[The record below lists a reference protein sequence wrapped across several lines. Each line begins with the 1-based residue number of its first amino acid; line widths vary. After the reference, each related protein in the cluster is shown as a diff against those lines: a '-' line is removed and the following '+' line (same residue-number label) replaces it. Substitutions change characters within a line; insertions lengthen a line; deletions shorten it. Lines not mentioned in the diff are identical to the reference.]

1 MDEISSYRADLVRW
15 IDANADRLE
24 EFRNPGSDVDGQFLG
39 VTRLRRWLSEE
50 GWALWGWPAEVGGRG
65 GRYLHRAVT
74 GEEFLSRGY
83 STWETFCN
91 VEVLGGGIRPFASP
105 ALFAEFFPRFL
116 TGEEYWC
123 QGFSEPDA
131 GSDLASLRCR
141 AVAADDGWLI
151 NGQKVWTSFA
161 QYAKRCVLLA
171 RTGGPVSKHRGLSA
185 FMVDMDAPGLSARP
199 MRTMTGELEF
209 CELFFEDVV
218 VPPDRLIGQVGDG
231 WAVAMSVLNSERS
244 VVFWHRGAWLQSRLD
259 SLVRQVEDRPESR
272 DRLAAAYQAIY
283 ALRAR
288 SFQTQHRIDSGE
300 PLSSDMSIDKVLM
313 ATAEQTLFDVAL
325 ELLPGLITEP
335 GESAQ
340 EWRAQYLYSRA
351 ASIYGGTGEIQRNI
365 IAERVLGLPRG

>member
-1 MDEISSYRADLVRW
+1 MTEISSYRAKLIQW
-15 IDANADRLE
+15 IEANADQLE
-24 EFRNPGSDVDGQFLG
+24 EFRNPGSEVDLQFQG
-39 VTRLRRWLSEE
+39 VARLRRWLSKE
-50 GWALWGWPAEVGGRG
+50 GWVLWGWPADVGGHG

-91 VEVLGGGIRPFASP
+91 VEVLGGGIRPFAAPS
-105 ALFAEFFPRFL
+105 LFAEFFPRFL

-131 GSDLASLRCR
+131 GSDLASLRSR
-141 AVAADDGWLI
+141 AVPVDDGWKI

-161 QYAKRCVLLA
+161 QYASRCVLLA
-171 RTGGPVSKHRGLSA
+171 RTGEPESRHRGLTA
-185 FMVDMDAPGLSARP
+185 FMVDMDTPGVSTRP
-199 MRTMTGELEF
+199 MRTMTGEPEF

-218 VPPDRLIGQVGDG
+218 VPPDRVIGQAGDG

-259 SLVRQVEDRPESR
+259 GLVKQVGDQPESR
-272 DRLAAAYQAIY
+272 ERLAVAYQAIH

-288 SFQTQHRIDSGE
+288 SFQTQRRIDSGE
-300 PLSSDMSIDKVLM
+300 PLSSDGSIDKVLM

-325 ELLPGLITEP
+325 ELVPALITSP
-335 GESAQ
+335 SKTAQ